1 MDACYGAYLATGEY
15 RWIIAMDWSFNWFFG
30 NNSAHQVLYDFSSG
44 GCYDGLEPGGVN
56 RNQGGESTVSMLM
69 ALQQMHLVANE
80 EVMLRR

>member
-1 MDACYGAYLATGEY
+1 
-15 RWIIAMDWSFNWFFG
+15 MDWSFNWFFG
-30 NNSAHQVLYDFSSG
+30 NNSAHQVLYDCSSG